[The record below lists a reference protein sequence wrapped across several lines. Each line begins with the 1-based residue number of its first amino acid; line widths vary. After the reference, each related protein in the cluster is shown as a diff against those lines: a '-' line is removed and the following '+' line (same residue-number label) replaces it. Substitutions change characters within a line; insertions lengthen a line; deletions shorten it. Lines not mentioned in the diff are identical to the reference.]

1 MVDAADLKSA
11 GRKAVRVRVPPR
23 APCQVQEK
31 KSKSLALLNHK
42 LSPLLSSEIEKDHF
56 ATMKIVLAQFI
67 FEGNSFSSG
76 RADISDFRDG
86 GILLEREDE
95 IRQWSSFT
103 ESQMSGSL
111 ERLDRTGIEVHP
123 VFVAICNSP
132 SGRLTSECYQYI
144 REALLQRLKTSLPAD
159 IIILHLHGAACAE
172 GEDDVEGA
180 IIEAVRNELNFS
192 GRLILSLDLHAN
204 ITRKMIRHI
213 DALTAYRTM
222 PHVDFVP
229 TGMRAAELALSAKA
243 FSITVAKISA
253 LIPPTDTD
261 HNTGRFHEILDK
273 ARHLETLPGITDVS
287 LFPVQPWL
295 DLPELG
301 SSIVITA
308 DMGIDAKNHAQTLAD
323 KWYAQRDKWETPLLP
338 WKNLIDQL
346 LKPNSPKP
354 WFLVDTAD
362 ATTGGATGTSSEAL
376 RQLLPFKDTLPGLV
390 YLWTVDPDTVSNAK
404 SGARSF
410 TTGQPSCHWEAD
422 ILQTGKAIFS
432 AKGSGYTGM
441 TFDLGDS
448 AVLSSGNIRLIAT
461 TKPCLVADPA
471 FYESHGLD
479 PRQALAIQVKSFKG
493 WQAGYRASVDR
504 GLHFDGPGSTSL
516 KFANLPYTG
525 ENRNLFPIT
534 KKPTNPIKTWE

>member
-1 MVDAADLKSA
+1 
-11 GRKAVRVRVPPR
+11 
-23 APCQVQEK
+23 
-31 KSKSLALLNHK
+31 
-42 LSPLLSSEIEKDHF
+42 
-56 ATMKIVLAQFI
+56 MKIVLAQFI

-86 GILLEREDE
+86 GILLESEDSIRE
-95 IRQWSSFT
+95 WTSSS

-111 ERLDRTGIEVHP
+111 AVLDKAEAELHP

-132 SGRLTSECYQYI
+132 SGQLTSDCYQYL
-144 REALLQRLKTSLPAD
+144 RERLLRCLKAALPAD

-180 IIEAVRNELNFS
+180 VIEAVRNELNFS
-192 GRLILSLDLHAN
+192 GKLVLSLDLHAN
-204 ITRKMIRHI
+204 VTRKMIQHI

-222 PHVDFVP
+222 PHIDFVD
-229 TGMRAAELALSAKA
+229 TGVRTAELALSTKK
-243 FSITVAKISA
+243 FTITVAKISA

-261 HNTGRFHEILDK
+261 HNTGRFRKVLDK
-273 ARHLETLPGITDVS
+273 ARQIETLPSITDIS

-308 DMGIDAKNHAQTLAD
+308 EANTNVQKQILDLAD
-323 KWYAQRDKWETPLLP
+323 SWYAQRNQWEIPLISWETLVS
-338 WKNLIDQL
+338 QL
-346 LKPNSPKP
+346 LKPSSRKP

-376 RQLLPFKDTLPGLV
+376 RQLLPVRDKLPGLV
-390 YLWTVDPDTVSNAK
+390 YLWTVDPDTVSRAQ
-404 SGARSF
+404 SGARQF
-410 TTGQPSCHWEAD
+410 KTGQPSCDWEAD
-422 ILQTGKAIFS
+422 ILKTGKAIFRT
-432 AKGSGYTGM
+432 KGHGYKGM

-448 AVLSSGNIRLIAT
+448 AVLSSGNIRLVVT
-461 TKPCLVADPA
+461 NKPCLVADPA
-471 FYESHGLD
+471 FYECHGLD
-479 PRQALAIQVKSFKG
+479 PAQAIAIQVKSFKG
-493 WQAGYRASVDR
+493 WQAGYGESVDR

-516 KFANLPYTG
+516 KFAKLPYTG

-534 KKPTNPIKTWE
+534 EKPTNPIKIWE

>member
-1 MVDAADLKSA
+1 L
-11 GRKAVRVRVPPR
+11 
-23 APCQVQEK
+23 
-31 KSKSLALLNHK
+31 
-42 LSPLLSSEIEKDHF
+42 EKDHF
-56 ATMKIVLAQFI
+56 TTMNIVLAQFI

-86 GILLEREDE
+86 GILLESEDH
-95 IRQWSSFT
+95 IRKWTSST

-111 ERLDRTGIEVHP
+111 EILDKAGVEVHP

-132 SGRLTSECYQYI
+132 SGRLTSDCYQHI
-144 REALLQRLKTSLPAD
+144 RETLLRCLEASLPTD
-159 IIILHLHGAACAE
+159 VIILHLHGAACAE

-180 IIEAVRNELNFS
+180 IIEAVRNELSFS
-192 GRLILSLDLHAN
+192 GKLVLSLDLHAN
-204 ITRKMIRHI
+204 VTRKMIQHI

-222 PHVDFVP
+222 PHVDFVH
-229 TGMRAAELALSAKA
+229 TGIRAAELALSAKTFA
-243 FSITVAKISA
+243 ITVAKISA

-261 HNTGRFHEILDK
+261 HNTGRFREILNE
-273 ARHLETLPGITDVS
+273 ARQIETLPGITDVS

-301 SSIVITA
+301 SSVVITA
-308 DMGIDAKNHAQTLAD
+308 EANTDAQKQTQDLAD
-323 KWYAQRDKWETPLLP
+323 SWYAQRKQWETPLLP
-338 WKNLIDQL
+338 WKALIDQL
-346 LKPNSPKP
+346 LNSASSKP

-376 RQLLPFKDTLPGLV
+376 CRLLPFKDTLPGPV
-390 YLWTVDPDTVSNAK
+390 YLWTVDPDTVSKAK
-404 SGARSF
+404 SGAKRF
-410 TTGQPSCHWEAD
+410 QTGQPSCDWEAD
-422 ILQTGKAIFS
+422 ILQTGRSIFR
-432 AKGSGYTGM
+432 ARGSGYKGM

-448 AVLSSGNIRLIAT
+448 AVLSSGNIRLVAT

-479 PRQALAIQVKSFKG
+479 PNQAIAIQVKSFKG
-493 WQAGYRASVDR
+493 WQAGYGESVDR
-504 GLHFDGPGSTSL
+504 GLYFDGPGSTSL

-534 KKPTNPIKTWE
+534 EKPTNPIKIWE